1 MYMGNDNNE
10 EVVTRIKTQVFKLKH
25 RRIEG
30 FLDKTLLSACLI
42 NEIKYLFSM
51 LDKDL
56 QKEILNKPWLD
67 E

>member
-1 MYMGNDNNE
+1 MGNDKS
-10 EVVTRIKTQVFKLKH
+10 EVVERIKTQVFKLKY

-30 FLDKTLLSACLI
+30 FYDKSLLSACLI

>member
-1 MYMGNDNNE
+1 MMDMNSDNI
-10 EVVTRIKTQVFKLKH
+10 VSRIKNQVFKLRH

-30 FLDKTLLSACLI
+30 FLDNSLLSSCLI

-51 LDKDL
+51 LDKNS
-56 QKEILNKPWLD
+56 QKEILKKPWLD